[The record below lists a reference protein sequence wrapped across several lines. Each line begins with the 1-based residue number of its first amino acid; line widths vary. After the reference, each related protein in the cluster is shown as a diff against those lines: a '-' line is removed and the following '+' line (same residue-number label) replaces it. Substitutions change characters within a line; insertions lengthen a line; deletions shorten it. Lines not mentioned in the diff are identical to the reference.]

1 MRIAVVAFD
10 TDDVMHARPA
20 RLGLRVPE
28 EDGVASAVAVYEGLA
43 P

>member
-10 TDDVMHARPA
+10 TDDVMRARAA
-20 RLGLRVPE
+20 RLGLRVRE
-28 EDGVASAVAVYEGLA
+28 EDGVAAAVAAYEGLA